1 MFEFYSKRIYYANNF
16 STPKMPLFCL
26 CFIDDTWKQIAKTR
40 FDETDENRQ
49 YKIDQF
55 YQHLNRLR
63 ESKKVG
69 QNILEN
75 IPTLSV
81 FPSNAVQKKDYNH
94 FLLKFLRA
102 GNHDIDYATQILL
115 NYIRQFNI
123 GPKYTKNVLNM
134 DVIRRVYED
143 KIGTL
148 LPHRDKYGRRVYFYR
163 PGKWDPDTVCLD
175 DCYCAGYMLC
185 EAAAREPMS
194 QVCGVTVICDAAN
207 FGFKQLRQFSIED
220 IKAFST
226 FMQVFL
232 FYCARYLN
240 KELFNRN
247 YKKRSQI

>member
-1 MFEFYSKRIYYANNF
+1 MVPHVLDVFFGHDPHEYCFHVLVPELRAIEFGY
-16 STPKMPLFCL
+16 
-26 CFIDDTWKQIAKTR
+26 
-40 FDETDENRQ
+40 
-49 YKIDQF
+49 
-55 YQHLNRLR
+55 
-63 ESKKVG
+63 
-69 QNILEN
+69 
-75 IPTLSV
+75 
-81 FPSNAVQKKDYNH
+81 H

-226 FMQVFL
+226 FMQVSL

-240 KELFNRN
+240 KELFKMFPNLMKTRVVNNYLNFSGHFPFMVSSNSCYQCTKSISNALYNGKTVSTSTYNRRN
-247 YKKRSQI
+247 IISC